1 MGPIEVLLGNDIVV
15 TVPSDTAATVTEVS
29 EGQFQIENSPQS
41 TAPIVVT
48 FQGQEI
54 ELPSGES
61 VTVIE
66 VAIDIKP
73 GSDPNSIDSQD
84 EKGVIPVAIL
94 SNDTFNAPSQVDR
107 ESLTFGRT
115 GDENSLQRRENGK
128 LR

>member
-54 ELPSGES
+54 ELPSGEIS
-61 VTVIE
+61 YHVGVD
-66 VAIDIKP
+66 VQ
-73 GSDPNSIDSQD
+73 G
-84 EKGVIPVAIL
+84 KGPH
-94 SNDTFNAPSQVDR
+94 
-107 ESLTFGRT
+107 
-115 GDENSLQRRENGK
+115 
-128 LR
+128 

>member
-84 EKGVIPVAIL
+84 VGPGYRG
-94 SNDTFNAPSQVDR
+94 PSR
-107 ESLTFGRT
+107 
-115 GDENSLQRRENGK
+115 QRRRHLDNPARRSNQSAPAEWHGGCS
-128 LR
+128 